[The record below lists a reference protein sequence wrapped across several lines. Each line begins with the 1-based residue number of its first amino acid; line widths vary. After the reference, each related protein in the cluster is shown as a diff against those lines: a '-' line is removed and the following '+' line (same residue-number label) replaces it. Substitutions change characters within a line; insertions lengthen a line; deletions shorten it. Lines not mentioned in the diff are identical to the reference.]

1 MLLPNS
7 KTTPALVL
15 GSLTHAA
22 ILEPDDLENQFT
34 IEEMSNGVAYETLKH
49 QYGPE

>member
-1 MLLPNS
+1 MNEWI
-7 KTTPALVL
+7 KFVV
-15 GSLTHAA
+15 
-22 ILEPDDLENQFT
+22 ENQFT